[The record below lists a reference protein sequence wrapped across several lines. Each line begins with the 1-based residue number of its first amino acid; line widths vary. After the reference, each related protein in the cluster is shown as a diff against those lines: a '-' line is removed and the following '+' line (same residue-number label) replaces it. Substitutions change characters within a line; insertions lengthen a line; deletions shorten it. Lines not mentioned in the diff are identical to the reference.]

1 MRTFGK
7 FLAFGAGI
15 GALLAAATTSAFG
28 RVQPDPFAPTPR
40 KPNYR
45 PTRKIAA
52 LDRAE
57 ARMRAKERF
66 YKQLSKEREIGVDP
80 IHLHGSSL
88 RKEAMRP
95 AWLKKSRE
103 WDQRNAGGP
112 SRG

>member
-7 FLAFGAGI
+7 FLAIGAGI
-15 GALLAAATTSAFG
+15 GALLAAATASVAA
-28 RVQPDPFAPTPR
+28 RSKPEPFAPTSR
-40 KPNYR
+40 KPYYR
-45 PTRKIAA
+45 PARKIAA
-52 LDRAE
+52 RDRAE

-80 IHLHGSSL
+80 IHLHGPSL

-112 SRG
+112 YRG

>member
-7 FLAFGAGI
+7 FLAFGAGV
-15 GALLAAATTSAFG
+15 GALIAAAAANVAA
-28 RVQPDPFAPTPR
+28 RVQPEPFAPTPR
-40 KPNYR
+40 KPNFR
-45 PTRKIAA
+45 PTRKIASRG
-52 LDRAE
+52 RAE
-57 ARMRAKERF
+57 ARMQAKERF

-88 RKEAMRP
+88 RKDAMRP

-112 SRG
+112 SRV

>member
-7 FLAFGAGI
+7 LLGASA
-15 GALLAAATTSAFG
+15 GALMAAVAASMFFSA
-28 RVQPDPFAPTPR
+28 QPAPFAPTPR
-40 KPNYR
+40 RPNYR
-45 PTRKIAA
+45 RKRKIASIG
-52 LDRAE
+52 RAE
-57 ARMRAKERF
+57 ARAAAQERF

-103 WDQRNAGGP
+103 WDRANGGLV
-112 SRG
+112 